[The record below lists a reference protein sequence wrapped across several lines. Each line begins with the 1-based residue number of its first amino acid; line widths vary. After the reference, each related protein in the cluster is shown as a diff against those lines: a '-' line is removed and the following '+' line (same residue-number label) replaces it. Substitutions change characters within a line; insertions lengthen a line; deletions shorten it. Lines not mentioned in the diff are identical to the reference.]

1 MMRVLQVLTTG
12 LEVSVSTLVI
22 SGLRLLPL
30 DSGES
35 APASV
40 RGGAFYEIVVSGVG
54 VGGAECQ
61 PCVYQ
66 AKLVATPFA
75 LPSGTSGLAVSRQS
89 ELEVEP
95 GQAALG
101 VLGHKVEGERLLL
114 ELEPAPQEREVVV
127 EVRRVGRRCAAAS
140 VGLA

>member
-1 MMRVLQVLTTG
+1 MQVLTTG
-12 LEVSVSTLVI
+12 LEASVSTLVI

-30 DSGES
+30 DSES

-61 PCVYQ
+61 PCLYQ

-75 LPSGTSGLAVSRQS
+75 LPSGSSGLAVSRQS
-89 ELEVEP
+89 EVEVEP
-95 GQAALG
+95 GQAAPG
-101 VLGHKVEGERLLL
+101 VLGHRVEGDRLLL

>member
-1 MMRVLQVLTTG
+1 MSCLVQVLTTR
-12 LEVSVSTLVI
+12 LEASVSTLVI

-30 DSGES
+30 DES

-61 PCVYQ
+61 PCLYQ

-75 LPSGTSGLAVSRQS
+75 LPSGASGLAVSRQS

-95 GQAALG
+95 GQASLG
-101 VLGHKVEGERLLL
+101 VLGHKVEGDRLLL

-127 EVRRVGRRCAAAS
+127 EVRRVGRRCAVAS